1 MLEAMA
7 FDEQLGIRIRDLLET
22 RPDIDEQRMFGGIA
36 FLVEGRMFCGI
47 VGDDL
52 MVRVGPE
59 RYAAALARKHVRAMD
74 FTGRPFVGYVYVA
87 KQGIAS
93 EASLREWV
101 DAGLSFA
108 STLPAGTSR
117 AKKSRAKKASAKK
130 TTAKTT
136 TAKKTMVKKASAKK
150 KPRA

>member
-1 MLEAMA
+1 MA

-52 MVRVGPE
+52 MVRVGPD

-74 FTGRPFVGYVYVA
+74 FTGKPFVGYVYVA

-108 STLPAGTSR
+108 STLPAG
-117 AKKSRAKKASAKK
+117 KSRAKKK
-130 TTAKTT
+130 TTAKKT